1 MERNRDRN
9 RQKETKGETERG
21 RELDGQLHKQTKVAD
36 IKMVDKKTAETD
48 ITERKR
54 EKQRYKQRERDRE
67 TNSGMV
73 QETADRSTDKKG
85 E

>member
-1 MERNRDRN
+1 MKRKTVIDRIKMTKRQTRQTGQGPMERNRDRN

-54 EKQRYKQRERDRE
+54 EKQI
-67 TNSGMV
+67 
-73 QETADRSTDKKG
+73 
-85 E
+85 